1 MKLTTS
7 LAAGAVALALADAL
21 AASGPAGAEIRLT
34 GDEAHTFV
42 IDGTTVSG
50 LHPGSERSGKL
61 RVRNPYTFDLRVT
74 SLRAD
79 VVDSSSP
86 ICPPHSGNLAA
97 GPHQG
102 WLPLTVRARQSRDA
116 GSIPIRMPA
125 SVTNEC
131 SAVTF
136 TIRITGVATKVN
148 K

>member
-1 MKLTTS
+1 MKLTTA
-7 LAAGAVALALADAL
+7 LAAGALALALAGAV
-21 AASGPAGAEIRLT
+21 ATSGPAGAELKLT

-42 IDGTTVSG
+42 IDGTSVSG
-50 LHPGSERSGKL
+50 LHPGSERSTAL
-61 RVRNPYTFDLRVT
+61 RVRNPYPFDLRLT
-74 SLRAD
+74 RLRGD

-86 ICPPHSGNLAA
+86 DCPAHPGNLTA

-102 WLPLTVRARQSRDA
+102 RLPLTVRARQSRDA

-131 SAVTF
+131 SGVTF